1 MVPAGLGREKT
12 LGEDPVIRELSAAV
26 ERSPDVVEL
35 RLHLAGLLADRG
47 RYAEALG
54 HCSAALSQDA
64 SNTSALSLVQRC
76 STALAAPAAAAA
88 EAGPGRP
95 AGDAQFDWSSAERQ
109 VADII
114 EPAFVEEPADVVN
127 EGDFDV
133 VARSN
138 IRLDD
143 VAGMADVKRQIELS
157 LLGPIRNPELMKA
170 YKVSARGGL
179 LLYGPP
185 GCGKTYIAKAISGEL
200 GANFYQVGIADV
212 LHHWFGES
220 ERSIRSVFDS
230 ARRNAPCVLFFD
242 ELDALG
248 HRRSALSGSS
258 GMRPVV
264 NTLLEEMDSA
274 TSVNDGVYVL
284 GATNAPWDVDPAL
297 RLDPASPDGLVL
309 RGSILHDLGRIRES
323 TESYRQ
329 ALALDA
335 NHAAA
340 LNNMAVNRLQR
351 GKFGHALRG
360 FLGAAGSDPTLGDL
374 VRRNIGAVLA
384 KMLRRLTVVAT
395 VLAVLIQFVG
405 FNHGDGHP
413 TVALRMVTGVVTAA
427 LIVILGRL
435 LYAIPRAVLKS
446 VLSER
451 GFVVARLV
459 HALLVIALGAWVTAF
474 GGLAWTV
481 AAALVLTVAGLVL
494 TRVGLTL
501 GR

>member
-1 MVPAGLGREKT
+1 MVPAGLCREKT

-26 ERSPDVVEL
+26 ERSPDVLEL

-64 SNTSALSLVQRC
+64 GNANALSLVQRC
-76 STALAAPAAAAA
+76 STALAAPAQAAA
-88 EAGPGRP
+88 EGAPAAGRA
-95 AGDAQFDWSSAERQ
+95 AGDDHFDWSSAERQ
-109 VADII
+109 VADIV
-114 EPAFVEEPADVVN
+114 EPAFVEASADVVH

-133 VARSN
+133 VARSAV
-138 IRLDD
+138 RLDD
-143 VAGMADVKRQIELS
+143 VSGMADVKRQIELS

-274 TSVNDGVYVL
+274 TSTNDGVYVL

-297 RLDPASPDGLVL
+297 RRPGRFDRMVFVGLPDADARAGIL
-309 RGSILHDLGRIRES
+309 RSHLKDRPVAGIDLNSIAKRTDGFSGADLAHVCDSATQLAMAES
-323 TESYRQ
+323 MRSGQVRPVTMADIDE
-329 ALALDA
+329 
-335 NHAAA
+335 AAA
-340 LNNMAVNRLQR
+340 QIRPSTGPWLELA
-351 GKFGHALRG
+351 
-360 FLGAAGSDPTLGDL
+360 
-374 VRRNIGAVLA
+374 RNIVEFANNDGTYDDLA
-384 KMLRRLTVVAT
+384 KYLRRRK
-395 VLAVLIQFVG
+395 I
-405 FNHGDGHP
+405 
-413 TVALRMVTGVVTAA
+413 R
-427 LIVILGRL
+427 
-435 LYAIPRAVLKS
+435 
-446 VLSER
+446 
-451 GFVVARLV
+451 
-459 HALLVIALGAWVTAF
+459 
-474 GGLAWTV
+474 
-481 AAALVLTVAGLVL
+481 
-494 TRVGLTL
+494 
-501 GR
+501 

>member
-1 MVPAGLGREKT
+1 M
-12 LGEDPVIRELSAAV
+12 GEDPVIRELSAAV
-26 ERSPDVVEL
+26 ERSPDGVEL

-64 SNTSALSLVQRC
+64 GNADALSLVQRC
-76 STALAAPAAAAA
+76 STALAAPAQPAT
-88 EAGPGRP
+88 EGTPVTGRS

-114 EPAFVEEPADVVN
+114 EPAFVDAPADVVN

-133 VARSN
+133 LERSAV
-138 IRLDD
+138 RLDD

-274 TSVNDGVYVL
+274 TSTNDGVYVL

-297 RLDPASPDGLVL
+297 RRPGRFDRMIFVGLPDAEARTGILRSHLKDRPVAGIDLKSIAKRTDGFSGADLAHVCDSATQLAMSASMRSGQVRPVTMADV
-309 RGSILHDLGRIRES
+309 DE
-323 TESYRQ
+323 
-329 ALALDA
+329 
-335 NHAAA
+335 AAA
-340 LNNMAVNRLQR
+340 QIRPSTGPWFEVA
-351 GKFGHALRG
+351 
-360 FLGAAGSDPTLGDL
+360 
-374 VRRNIGAVLA
+374 RNIVEFGNNDGTYDDLA
-384 KMLRRLTVVAT
+384 KYLRRRK
-395 VLAVLIQFVG
+395 I
-405 FNHGDGHP
+405 
-413 TVALRMVTGVVTAA
+413 R
-427 LIVILGRL
+427 
-435 LYAIPRAVLKS
+435 
-446 VLSER
+446 
-451 GFVVARLV
+451 
-459 HALLVIALGAWVTAF
+459 
-474 GGLAWTV
+474 
-481 AAALVLTVAGLVL
+481 
-494 TRVGLTL
+494 
-501 GR
+501 

>member
-1 MVPAGLGREKT
+1 MDPAGLCREKT
-12 LGEDPVIRELSAAV
+12 LDEDPVIRELSAAV

-54 HCSAALSQDA
+54 HCSAVLGHDA
-64 SNTSALSLVQRC
+64 GNANALSLLQRC
-76 STALAAPAAAAA
+76 STALAAPAGAAA
-88 EAGPGRP
+88 EGAPAAGR
-95 AGDAQFDWSSAERQ
+95 AGADDQFDWSSAERQ

-114 EPAFVEEPADVVN
+114 EPAFLEVSADVVN
-127 EGDFDV
+127 EADFDV
-133 VARSN
+133 LERSTV
-138 IRLDD
+138 RLDD

-274 TSVNDGVYVL
+274 TSINDGVYVL

-297 RLDPASPDGLVL
+297 RRPGRFDRMIFVGLPDADARTGILRSHLKDRPVAGIDLKSIAKRTDGFSGADLAHVCDSATQLAMSASMRSGQVRPVTMADV
-309 RGSILHDLGRIRES
+309 DEAVAQIRPS
-323 TESYRQ
+323 TGPWFEV
-329 ALALDA
+329 A
-335 NHAAA
+335 
-340 LNNMAVNRLQR
+340 
-351 GKFGHALRG
+351 
-360 FLGAAGSDPTLGDL
+360 
-374 VRRNIGAVLA
+374 RNIVEFGNNDGTYDDLA
-384 KMLRRLTVVAT
+384 KYLRRRK
-395 VLAVLIQFVG
+395 I
-405 FNHGDGHP
+405 
-413 TVALRMVTGVVTAA
+413 R
-427 LIVILGRL
+427 
-435 LYAIPRAVLKS
+435 
-446 VLSER
+446 
-451 GFVVARLV
+451 
-459 HALLVIALGAWVTAF
+459 
-474 GGLAWTV
+474 
-481 AAALVLTVAGLVL
+481 
-494 TRVGLTL
+494 
-501 GR
+501 